1 MLMSLSVWPALS
13 EKNNVVTRHT
23 AMREPITYGVPRG
36 NGSLQLTSSTL
47 CCQLSHSKQWL
58 WVAFYLCFSFYPL
71 LPAPTIV
78 LASRRSAGGAFLRGS
93 SSGHPLLPIR
103 WMFCLSIPMYTAHV
117 LAVHFRTVRL
127 FEFPI
132 CALWDAF
139 HFFNNGGY
147 FSWYP

>member
-23 AMREPITYGVPRG
+23 AMREPYGVPRG
-36 NGSLQLTSSTL
+36 KGSLQLTSSTL

-58 WVAFYLCFSFYPL
+58 WVAFYFCLSYYRL
-71 LPAPTIV
+71 LLAPTTV

-103 WMFCLSIPMYTAHV
+103 WMFCLSIHMYTAHV
-117 LAVHFRTVRL
+117 LGFL
-127 FEFPI
+127 LSILGQWGFPI
-132 CALWDAF
+132 GALWEAF
-139 HFFNNGGY
+139 HFFWTMGTL
-147 FSWYP
+147 SMIHLS